1 MTALMRIRKNKGLE
15 RKELAQMTGI
25 SFRTI
30 QDYEQGHKKISSAGA
45 ASLYKLSLALGCSM
59 EDLIEDSMTA
69 VNTKAKSG
77 LYNNLSLTEI
87 EEIEKENIFSEEYKV
102 NAKWKFID
110 NACYIEFAYNGE
122 IVLLPFNAVFST
134 GMTEWLKE
142 AAILKIEEYIE
153 DVEFE
158 EKYGMRV

>member
-1 MTALMRIRKNKGLE
+1 
-15 RKELAQMTGI
+15 
-25 SFRTI
+25 
-30 QDYEQGHKKISSAGA
+30 
-45 ASLYKLSLALGCSM
+45 M

-87 EEIEKENIFSEEYKV
+87 EEIEKEIIFSEEYKV

-110 NACYIEFAYNGE
+110 NACYIEFVYNGK
-122 IVLLPFNAVFST
+122 IVLLPFNAVFSAE
-134 GMTEWLKE
+134 MTVWLKE

-158 EKYGMRV
+158 EKYGVGV